1 MLFTALFRFLPMS
14 EPITPAGRMSSMKTA
29 FIGSSTYDAG
39 KGIYERDNV
48 SIADITPETSPERM
62 PSPESLTAAIP
73 AEAEPRYS
81 AQRDSG
87 VISLAGSSAETAI
100 AQKIR
105 SRTADTASH
114 TD

>member
-1 MLFTALFRFLPMS
+1 MS

-29 FIGSSTYDAG
+29 FIGSSTDDAG
-39 KGIYERDNV
+39 KGIYERDRV
-48 SIADITPETSPERM
+48 MKADITPETSPERM
-62 PSPESLTAAIP
+62 PSPESFTAAIP
-73 AEAEPRYS
+73 ADAEPRYS

-100 AQKIR
+100 AQNTR
-105 SRTADTASH
+105 SRIADTASH

>member
-1 MLFTALFRFLPMS
+1 MS

-29 FIGSSTYDAG
+29 FIGGSTDDAA
-39 KGIYERDNV
+39 KGIYERDRVMKSDN
-48 SIADITPETSPERM
+48 TPETSPERM
-62 PSPESLTAAIP
+62 PSPESFTAAIP
-73 AEAEPRYS
+73 ADAEPRYS